1 LITDKFPLD
10 LQLEIKKVVNLLKPY
25 TKRAYLVGGCV
36 RDLLLNNKI
45 KDLDIEVYD
54 ITPDEFDQL
63 MQKNGALGVGKS
75 FFVYK
80 MGDIDLALPR
90 IEKKVGVGHKAFEV
104 ELTDNEKIASKRRDF
119 SMNAMMINIF
129 TGELLDFWGGQKSI
143 EKKQISLIDEE
154 SFKEDSLRVLRAVQ
168 FSARFG
174 FEIEENSLEIMKN
187 IDLSDLTKPRIL
199 WEFEK
204 LFRADHLAVGF
215 VYMYRLEVFEKL
227 FTCKL
232 KPKDIAKVTK
242 ELNEAVFVE
251 ELRVYYFFYI
261 VANICGFDPL
271 EWLKK
276 IEAPNHYLRVF
287 KNQPFF
293 KEKISNRELLILAI
307 DMPICEWL
315 GNYKD
320 DVVVRAKKL
329 GIYDNLFDGGV
340 TIAQVIEDGF
350 VKENIKIE
358 YRRRVMEKLT
368 YLCNYNII
376 T

>member
-54 ITPDEFDQL
+54 ITPDEFDKL

-119 SMNAMMINIF
+119 SMNAIMVNIF

-174 FEIEENSLEIMKN
+174 FEIEEKSLEIMKN

-204 LFRADHLAVGF
+204 LFRAEHLAVGF

-232 KPKDIAKVTK
+232 QPESIAKVTK
-242 ELNEAVFVE
+242 ELNDAVFLE

-276 IEAPNHYLRVF
+276 IEAPNYYLRVF

-293 KEKISNRELLILAI
+293 KEKISDRELLILAI

-320 DVVVRAKKL
+320 DVVTRAKKL
-329 GIYDNLFDGGV
+329 GVYDNLFAGGV

-358 YRRRVMEKLT
+358 YRRRVMEK
-368 YLCNYNII
+368 II
-376 T
+376 G